1 MASIGTFPYSS
12 RVSGGSPNGAA
23 PDPALQGFVDC
34 RGHPAL
40 FFFLDDALA
49 RPDVVELY
57 DVLSERDFGEIDLVI
72 HSGGGDIHAAY
83 QTIQLLRMHAKRIN
97 ACVPFWA
104 KSAATLLCIGADRIV
119 LGEHAELGPLDVQI
133 YEEKKAGKG
142 DYNSA
147 LNPFKTLEQLQAFSV
162 EGLYSAMDLIVDR
175 YALSYEDALR
185 HATAFVEVTTGPLI
199 GRLDPEK
206 LGAYS
211 RELSVASDYGERLLK
226 RYSNWT
232 AQKINKTIQQ
242 LVYGY
247 PSHDYIID
255 FVELLELGF
264 DVELFQT
271 EEARSSAKGL
281 LPIARSGKRVVALVE
296 PSASTA
302 VPTGLD
308 GSEMMSSVPDSGQE
322 SS

>member
-1 MASIGTFPYSS
+1 LHYSGG
-12 RVSGGSPNGAA
+12 VSGGTSNGAA
-23 PDPALQGFVDC
+23 PPDPALQDFVDC

-40 FFFLDDALA
+40 FFILNDALA
-49 RPDVVELY
+49 RSDVVELY
-57 DVLSERDFGEIDLVI
+57 DVLAERKFDEIDIVI

-83 QTIQLLRMHAKRIN
+83 QTIQLLRMHAKWIN

-104 KSAATLLCIGADRIV
+104 KSAATLLCIGADRIA

-142 DYNSA
+142 NYNSA

-175 YALSYEDALR
+175 YALSYDEALR

-226 RYSNWT
+226 RYSNWNPPHIT
-232 AQKINKTIQQ
+232 QTIQQ

-281 LPIARSGKRVVALVE
+281 LPIARSGKRVVTLVE
-296 PSASTA
+296 PSVSAAAPS
-302 VPTGLD
+302 GLD
-308 GSEMMSSVPDSGQE
+308 GSETMSPVPDPGQE